1 MRSGDI
7 KRAVYAGSF
16 DVFTNGHLDVIRQ
29 GANLFDELIVAIGI
43 NPSKNRLFTIEESK
57 EMILQVVNDKKLL
70 KTSAMLTI
78 DTFTNDFLVNYAV
91 SHGCQYYIRGLR
103 SEEDFKFENA
113 MADMNRQIQAVQ
125 SSVPKVEP
133 IWFPTNRELR
143 NVSSSMVKGLVGIKG
158 WELVV
163 VDLVPPP
170 VFVALTAK
178 MFNWD

>member
-1 MRSGDI
+1 
-7 KRAVYAGSF
+7 
-16 DVFTNGHLDVIRQ
+16 
-29 GANLFDELIVAIGI
+29 
-43 NPSKNRLFTIEESK
+43 
-57 EMILQVVNDKKLL
+57 
-70 KTSAMLTI
+70 
-78 DTFTNDFLVNYAV
+78 
-91 SHGCQYYIRGLR
+91 LR